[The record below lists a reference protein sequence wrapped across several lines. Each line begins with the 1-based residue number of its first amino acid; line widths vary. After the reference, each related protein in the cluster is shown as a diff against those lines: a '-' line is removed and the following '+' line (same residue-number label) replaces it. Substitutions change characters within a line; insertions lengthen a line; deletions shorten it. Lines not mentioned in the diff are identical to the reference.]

1 MGNKVNDEMKQNFA
15 IDTETIT
22 RVKASSVASGPFVTH
37 CREDLVKPLRHP
49 TPLRHVHPWDID
61 GNDDANEYRR
71 FNLGG
76 TVNFWFVNRG
86 LTLLLK
92 AVPLRAI
99 LVSWAKSSMLIELQT
114 TLRKRFAIY
123 FSVCTFFMFAS
134 RCQPFPR
141 ANSLSKWSKIFIE

>member
-1 MGNKVNDEMKQNFA
+1 MGNKVNDEMKQNLA

-92 AVPLRAI
+92 AVPLRPFFGLLSEI
-99 LVSWAKSSMLIELQT
+99 LDANWIANHVKETFRDLFFGMHVFHV
-114 TLRKRFAIY
+114 RFAMPAI
-123 FSVCTFFMFAS
+123 S
-134 RCQPFPR
+134 PR
-141 ANSLSKWSKIFIE
+141 

>member
-1 MGNKVNDEMKQNFA
+1 MTKWSKISRSTPKQQLESFCRFWSLCN
-15 IDTETIT
+15 
-22 RVKASSVASGPFVTH
+22 SL

-123 FSVCTFFMFAS
+123 FSVCTFFMFAC
-134 RCQPFPR
+134 RPFPR

>member
-1 MGNKVNDEMKQNFA
+1 MTKWSKISRSTPKQQLESFCRFWSLCNSLSRRFSKTTA
-15 IDTETIT
+15 PSHPVET
-22 RVKASSVASGPFVTH
+22 
-37 CREDLVKPLRHP
+37 C
-49 TPLRHVHPWDID
+49 PWDID